1 MRGREGAAGKDVG
14 GGEGRG
20 GADAVE
26 EEDLV
31 LGRDEEDA
39 GARPRDGR
47 LLWRALER
55 CVVGC
60 CAHGSCMGGGAREI
74 YAIDPVRC
82 CYELVRLLNATK
94 STACSKLRN

>member
-1 MRGREGAAGKDVG
+1 
-14 GGEGRG
+14 
-20 GADAVE
+20 
-26 EEDLV
+26 
-31 LGRDEEDA
+31 
-39 GARPRDGR
+39 
-47 LLWRALER
+47 
-55 CVVGC
+55 VVGC